1 MYKFIQVRLM
11 LSIKAHVIDQFD
23 LTATTF
29 GLTELLLVTVNNFLP
44 EGTTSIIPPHPPP
57 ATHQLHQLHLFFS
70 FGSPLCNWFV
80 ACCCFHSC
88 YCRFASYFKNDDSQ
102 NKQ

>member
-1 MYKFIQVRLM
+1 M

-44 EGTTSIIPPHPPP
+44 EGTTSIIPPIPPP
-57 ATHQLHQLHLFFS
+57 LLPTTPTTPFLFVWVATLQLVCCVLLLS
-70 FGSPLCNWFV
+70 FLLLSLCFV
-80 ACCCFHSC
+80 FQK
-88 YCRFASYFKNDDSQ
+88 R
-102 NKQ
+102 

>member
-29 GLTELLLVTVNNFLP
+29 GLTVVTGTCYRQQLP
-44 EGTTSIIPPHPPP
+44 
-57 ATHQLHQLHLFFS
+57 A
-70 FGSPLCNWFV
+70 
-80 ACCCFHSC
+80 
-88 YCRFASYFKNDDSQ
+88 
-102 NKQ
+102 

>member
-1 MYKFIQVRLM
+1 M

-44 EGTTSIIPPHPPP
+44 EGIPR
-57 ATHQLHQLHLFFS
+57 Q
-70 FGSPLCNWFV
+70 
-80 ACCCFHSC
+80 
-88 YCRFASYFKNDDSQ
+88 
-102 NKQ
+102 